1 MHHLC
6 KHEFLHIIIKKGK
19 NMLRLRVLEILDE
32 QHHTKYWLY
41 KQMDLSY
48 QNFNRMVTNQTS
60 SIHFDNLEKLSEILN
75 CPISELFEKMENPD

>member
-60 SIHFDNLEKLSEILN
+60 SIRFDNLEKLSEILN

>member
-1 MHHLC
+1 
-6 KHEFLHIIIKKGK
+6 
-19 NMLRLRVLEILDE
+19 MLRLRVLEILDE